1 MTTDSGQPSSGQ
13 HSANQSRRIVID
25 PVTRIEGHA
34 KITLQLDPS
43 GEVSDAWF
51 HVTQFRGFEKLAEGR
66 PFQEM
71 PALMARTCGI
81 CPVSHLIASSKACD
95 ELLAVEVPETA
106 VKLRRVLNLAQLL
119 QSHALSFFHL
129 SSPDLLLGMDS
140 DPGKRHLFGVLE
152 TNPQMARDGIA
163 LRKFGQQ
170 IIEWLGGKRIH
181 PAWVVPGGVNAP
193 LSLETRNRILAGIP
207 EAMQAVQR
215 TLEAF
220 KPLLDNFRAEIE
232 SFANFPS
239 LFLGLVGKNGE
250 LEHYD
255 GQIRVV
261 DGDGNTVLDGV
272 EPSRYL
278 EFLDEHVEPWSYLK
292 SPYYKPLGYPDGLYR
307 VGPLAR
313 LNVASHCGT
322 PRADVELAW
331 FRSLEP
337 GVVSSSFHYHAAR
350 LVEMIY
356 ALEKIE
362 MLLREPDILSDRVRA
377 VAGVNRLEGVGVAEA
392 PRGTLMHHYRVDPNG
407 LVTWVNMIIATG
419 HNNLAMNRGV
429 LQVAKRFV
437 RGDHLEEGALNRVE
451 AVIRA
456 YDPCLSCST
465 HALGQMPLEVRLLAP
480 DGAVLETVS
489 RG

>member
-1 MTTDSGQPSSGQ
+1 MTQFEEP
-13 HSANQSRRIVID
+13 RRIVID

-34 KITLQLDPS
+34 KITLQLNES

-51 HVTQFRGFEKLAEGR
+51 HVTQFRGFEKLTEGR

-81 CPVSHLIASSKACD
+81 CPVSHLIASSKVCD
-95 ELLAVEVPETA
+95 ELLAVEIPEAA

-129 SSPDLLLGMDS
+129 SSPDLLLGLDS

-152 TNPQMARDGIA
+152 AAPQLARDGIA

-193 LSLETRNRILAGIP
+193 LTAETRDRILAGIP
-207 EAMQAVQR
+207 DSIQAVER

-220 KPLLDNFRAEIE
+220 KPLLENFRAEIE

-239 LFLGLVGKNGE
+239 LFLALVGENGE

-255 GQIRVV
+255 GKLRIV
-261 DGDGNTVLDGV
+261 DGDGNTVADGL

-278 EFLDEHVEPWSYLK
+278 EYLDERIEPWSYLK

-313 LNVASHCGT
+313 LNVCKTCGT
-322 PRADVELAW
+322 PKADTELAW

-337 GVVSSSFHYHAAR
+337 GMVQSSFHYHAAR
-350 LVEMIY
+350 LVEMVY

-362 MLLREPDILSDRVRA
+362 MLLNDSDILSDRVRA

-392 PRGTLMHHYRVDPNG
+392 PRGTLMHHYKVDPNG

-437 RGDHLEEGALNRVE
+437 HGDHLEEGALNRVE

-465 HALGQMPLEVRLLAP
+465 HTLGQMPLEVRLIAP
-480 DGAVLETVS
+480 DGVVLETVS
-489 RG
+489 RD

>member
-1 MTTDSGQPSSGQ
+1 MTTDSGQ
-13 HSANQSRRIVID
+13 ARRIVID

-34 KITLQLDPS
+34 KISLQLDAS
-43 GEVSDAWF
+43 GEVSEAWF
-51 HVTQFRGFEKLAEGR
+51 HVTQFRGFEKLTEGR
-66 PFQEM
+66 PFFEM
-71 PALMARTCGI
+71 PALMSRTCGI

-95 ELLAVEVPETA
+95 ELLAVEIPEVA
-106 VKLRRVLNLAQLL
+106 LKLRRVLNLAQLL

-140 DPGKRHLFGVLE
+140 DPGKRHLFGVLGV
-152 TNPQMARDGIA
+152 NPQFARDGIA
-163 LRKFGQQ
+163 LRKFGQE

-193 LSLETRNRILAGIP
+193 LKAETRDRILAGIP
-207 EAMQAVQR
+207 EAMRAVER
-215 TLEAF
+215 TLESF

-239 LFLGLVGKNGE
+239 LFLGLVGPDGN

-255 GQIRVV
+255 GQIRITDSHGKVV
-261 DGDGNTVLDGV
+261 EDGL

-278 EFLDEHVEPWSYLK
+278 EYLDERIEPWSYLK
-292 SPYYKPLGYPDGLYR
+292 SPYYRPHGYPDGLYR

-313 LNVASHCGT
+313 LNVAKACGT
-322 PRADVELAW
+322 PRADAELAW
-331 FRSLEP
+331 FRSLEA
-337 GVVSSSFHYHAAR
+337 GVVQSSFHYHAAR
-350 LVEMIY
+350 LVEMVY

-362 MLLREPDILSDRVRA
+362 ALLNEPDILGERVRA

-392 PRGTLMHHYRVDPNG
+392 PRGTLMHHYRVDQDG

-437 RGDHLEEGALNRVE
+437 HGDHLEEGALNRVE

-480 DGAVLETVS
+480 DGAVLKTVT
-489 RG
+489 RD

>member
-1 MTTDSGQPSSGQ
+1 MTIHSGQP
-13 HSANQSRRIVID
+13 RRIVID

-34 KITLQLDPS
+34 KITLQLDET

-51 HVTQFRGFEKLAEGR
+51 HVTQFRGFEKLTEGR
-66 PFQEM
+66 PFHEM
-71 PALMARTCGI
+71 PALMSRTCGI

-95 ELLAVEVPETA
+95 ELLAVEIPEAA
-106 VKLRRVLNLAQLL
+106 VKLRRILNLAQLL

-129 SSPDLLLGMDS
+129 SSPDLLLGMES
-140 DPGKRHLFGVLE
+140 DPNKRHIFGVLE
-152 TNPQMARDGIA
+152 AAPQLARDGIA

-193 LSLETRNRILAGIP
+193 LNAETRDRILSGIP
-207 EAMQAVQR
+207 EAMRAVER
-215 TLEAF
+215 TLETF
-220 KPLLDNFRAEIE
+220 KPLLEKFKPEIE

-239 LFLGLVGKNGE
+239 LFLALVGPDGN

-255 GQIRVV
+255 GNIRIV
-261 DGDGNTVLDGV
+261 DGDGKTVEDKLG
-272 EPSRYL
+272 PSRYL
-278 EFLDEHVEPWSYLK
+278 EFLDERIEPWSYLK
-292 SPYYKPLGYPDGLYR
+292 SPYYKPLGYPNGMYR

-313 LNVASHCGT
+313 LNVAKACGT
-322 PRADVELAW
+322 PKADNELAW
-331 FRSLEP
+331 FRSLES
-337 GVVSSSFHYHAAR
+337 GMIKSSFHYHAAR
-350 LVEMIY
+350 LVEMVY

-362 MLLREPDILSDRVRA
+362 LLLQEPDILSERVRA

-392 PRGTLMHHYRVDPNG
+392 PRGTLMHHYKVDANG
-407 LVTWVNMIIATG
+407 LITWVNMIIATG

-437 RGDHLEEGALNRVE
+437 HGEHLEEGALNRVE

-465 HALGQMPLEVRLLAP
+465 HALGQMPLEVKLLAP

-489 RG
+489 RN